1 MSIALSEQ
9 MSLYVDVAITLKKGS
24 GTVPPAVLDRSM
36 IDLLLAIDSSESI
49 TEACEMVCC
58 STRHA
63 QRMMKRFTEG
73 SGLTL
78 VKHHGFKG
86 TSLSDEA
93 RQCIDLYVAL
103 RQCTEQLLKKHPL
116 PRPLP
121 PLSGYPTEHDWNHGG
136 QYSQYIT
143 NFK

>member
-9 MSLYVDVAITLKKGS
+9 MSLSVDVAITLKKGT
-24 GTVPPAVLDRSM
+24 GTAPPAVLDRPM
-36 IDLLLAIDSSESI
+36 IDLLLAIDDAESI

-63 QRMMKRFTEG
+63 QRMMKRFTDG

-78 VKHHGFKG
+78 VKHHGSKG
-86 TSLSDEA
+86 TSLTVEA
-93 RQCIDLYVAL
+93 RQCIALYVAS
-103 RQCTEQLLKKHPL
+103 RQCTEQLLRKYPL

-121 PLSGYPTEHDWNHGG
+121 PLSGYPTEHDWDHRGL
-136 QYSQYIT
+136 
-143 NFK
+143 